1 MIDIYDFYNKMQQN
15 NIMLSFKGEISSELL
30 TSILHITE
38 SKLDRMQEEPK
49 IKKRV
54 FNILVECLQNLYHH
68 IDEVKQEEHLFS
80 LGDLL
85 PSDNETKAAI
95 LMIGKE
101 DSNYYILT
109 GNHILNEK
117 VSMLKER
124 IDKINSL
131 SKEELKAL
139 YQEVLNNEEFSHK
152 GGGGL
157 GIIDIVRKS
166 GQKLIY
172 NFQPVNEKHSFFSLH
187 IKVSQ

>member
-1 MIDIYDFYNKMQQN
+1 MIDIYDFYNKMQRH

-49 IKKRV
+49 IKKKV
-54 FNILVECLQNLYHH
+54 FNVLVECLQNLYHH
-68 IDEVKQEEHLFS
+68 IDEM
-80 LGDLL
+80 
-85 PSDNETKAAI
+85 ETPVPDPVSENGASTKSAI

-101 DSNYYILT
+101 DNNYYILT

-117 VSMLKER
+117 ISSLR
-124 IDKINSL
+124 DRLDKINSL

-139 YQEVLNNEEFSHK
+139 YQEILNNEEFSNK

-157 GIIDIVRKS
+157 GMIDIVRKS
-166 GQKLIY
+166 GQKLSY
-172 NFQPVNEKHSFFSLH
+172 NFQPVNDKHSFFSLH
-187 IKVSQ
+187 IKIGQ